1 MELKKLLETKNL
13 AVTSENYHNFAV
25 SLLKSQKNVSGSEAK
40 LFLQDMKAK
49 GVKGNE
55 IVYSAIISRF
65 IAAGGEYISDAISLL
80 KELKSEGV
88 VIPSSV
94 HQAVVAALSKTQN
107 FKEAETAASLL
118 IENDPSTVNYK
129 FIN

>member
-1 MELKKLLETKNL
+1 MFELIQTLKNAKHLTKDHIDITIASLAKESNFDQQMELKKLLETKNL

-88 VIPSSV
+88 VIP
-94 HQAVVAALSKTQN
+94 
-107 FKEAETAASLL
+107 
-118 IENDPSTVNYK
+118 
-129 FIN
+129 